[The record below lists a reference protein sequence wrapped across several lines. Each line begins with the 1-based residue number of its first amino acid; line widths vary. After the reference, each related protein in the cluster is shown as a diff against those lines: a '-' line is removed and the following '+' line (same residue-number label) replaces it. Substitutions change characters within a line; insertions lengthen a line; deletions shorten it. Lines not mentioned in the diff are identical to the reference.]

1 MWNQTEDADHC
12 NDEEEE
18 EDQDEDDDQI
28 LPVLQAGLVTIQL
41 MYSDACSGEEC

>member
-1 MWNQTEDADHC
+1 MGNQTEDADHC
-12 NDEEEE
+12 NDDEEE

-41 MYSDACSGEEC
+41 MYLDSCSGEES